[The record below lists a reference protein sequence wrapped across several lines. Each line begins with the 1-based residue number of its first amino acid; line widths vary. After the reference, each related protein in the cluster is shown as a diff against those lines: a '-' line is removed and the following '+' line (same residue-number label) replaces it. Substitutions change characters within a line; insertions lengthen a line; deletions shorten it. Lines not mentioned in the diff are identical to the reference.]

1 MKVGGGPALYRV
13 ICAACGSMSN
23 NAQRFGR
30 FLNVMPGTANSHQRR
45 MYSVF
50 ETKDFTPLAR
60 QKGMTL

>member
-30 FLNVMPGTANSHQRR
+30 FLNVMPGNRQQPIHIKGGCSLSLKQRI
-45 MYSVF
+45 SLHWHVKK
-50 ETKDFTPLAR
+50 E
-60 QKGMTL
+60 